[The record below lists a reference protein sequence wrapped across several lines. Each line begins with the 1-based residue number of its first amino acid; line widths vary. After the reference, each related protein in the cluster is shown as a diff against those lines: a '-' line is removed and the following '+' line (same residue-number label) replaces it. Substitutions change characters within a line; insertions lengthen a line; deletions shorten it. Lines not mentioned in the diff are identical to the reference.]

1 MNNSESIASNNEAI
15 NFASK
20 YPNIEKVFL
29 TYVNF
34 ARNVELACSGI
45 LLLICFM
52 TNGFMLTNVFLVVF
66 YGVLS
71 CYSWSAMYNYPPLK
85 RLERHQVISVIF
97 VSIAMIPVLFVSSD
111 SLGNLRLESVTIVFF
126 AIKTLATP
134 LVFLVLCVINK
145 KYSLFNASAD
155 YYCQFYMSGKA
166 HRIDSPLFE
175 EVENR
180 LRVVSTIK
188 EQSNYEFWRSSLI
201 QLSIEEEVQKMNGI
215 VRMKR
220 MIASRDNHFFAENTI
235 KFIEGMNN
243 TKQYS
248 KEVEAS
254 LLRQFK

>member
-1 MNNSESIASNNEAI
+1 MNNSESIASNKEAI

-29 TYVNF
+29 SYVNF
-34 ARNVELACSGI
+34 ARNVELACSSI

-71 CYSWSAMYNYPPLK
+71 CYSWSAMYNYTPLK

-155 YYCQFYMSGKA
+155 YYCQFYMSGKT
-166 HRIDSPLFE
+166 HGIDSPLFE

-220 MIASRDNHFFAENTI
+220 MIASRDNHFFTESTI
-235 KFIEGMNN
+235 KFVEGMNN

>member
-29 TYVNF
+29 SYVNF

-155 YYCQFYMSGKA
+155 YYCQFYMYGKA
-166 HRIDSPLFE
+166 HGIDSPLFE

-220 MIASRDNHFFAENTI
+220 MIASRDNHFFAESTI

-248 KEVEAS
+248 KEVEES
-254 LLRQFK
+254 LLNQFK

>member
-1 MNNSESIASNNEAI
+1 MNNCDSIVSNNEAI

-29 TYVNF
+29 SYVNL

-145 KYSLFNASAD
+145 KYSLFDASAD

-166 HRIDSPLFE
+166 HGIDSPLFE
-175 EVENR
+175 DVENR
-180 LRVVSTIK
+180 LRIIGTIK
-188 EQSNYEFWRSSLI
+188 E
-201 QLSIEEEVQKMNGI
+201 
-215 VRMKR
+215 
-220 MIASRDNHFFAENTI
+220 
-235 KFIEGMNN
+235 
-243 TKQYS
+243 
-248 KEVEAS
+248 
-254 LLRQFK
+254 